1 MHMCT
6 MPNNHA
12 TPNFI
17 QFHPP
22 EVMLASTLHFWSNWT
37 FVKQVLAS
45 QLQMTPNLVCTLTP
59 VYNRALQNIMF
70 SGAMY
75 NSHHSTNTCCH
86 MMLVTK
92 DVPCTFLFW
101 TPNYPEL

>member
-1 MHMCT
+1 MGT
-6 MPNNHA
+6 MPNNPA

-45 QLQMTPNLVCTLTP
+45 QLQMTSNLVCALTLA
-59 VYNRALQNIMF
+59 YDRAVQNIMLI
-70 SGAMY
+70 GAMY
-75 NSHHSTNTCCH
+75 SPHHSTSTFCN
-86 MMLVTK
+86 MMPFAK
-92 DVPCTFLFW
+92 QVPCALGCLR
-101 TPNYPEL
+101 PKSPEL

>member
-1 MHMCT
+1 MCT

-22 EVMLASTLHFWSNWT
+22 EVMLASNLHFWSNWT

-45 QLQMTPNLVCTLTP
+45 QLQMTPNLVCTLTL
-59 VYNRALQNIMF
+59 VYNRAMQNIISMR
-70 SGAMY
+70 AMY
-75 NSHHSTNTCCH
+75 SPHHSTSIFCH
-86 MMLVTK
+86 MMPFAK
-92 DVPCTFLFW
+92 QVPCELGCLR
-101 TPNYPEL
+101 PKSPEL